1 MAPCPVTFDFASAE
15 LAAAECRRHAGYLE
29 SLREARASARTP
41 AVEEWSG
48 RFRDDFDRDFTSSQ
62 QALQDELERL
72 RTLAGAID
80 DAAATARALKTTCE
94 RDHDHAGPPGGP
106 DRDGPR

>member
-1 MAPCPVTFDFASAE
+1 MPTCPVTFDFASAE

-29 SLREARASARTP
+29 SLRQARPTAGPT

-48 RFRDDFDRDFTSSQ
+48 RFRDDFDRDFSSSQ

-80 DAAATARALKTTCE
+80 DAAAEARTLKTTCE

-106 DRDGPR
+106 DRNGPR